1 MNFGQWLGLIS
12 LIISFYIVWQIRQIL
27 LLLFTAVVLA
37 TALNRLI
44 RNLEKWGIKRKLAIP
59 ITLISISLLAIL
71 VFNLLIPPFVD
82 QFQELLKLLPQG
94 FEQLYSQIRNLE
106 SQNFDWLP
114 PLPSFAELLDQLQLT
129 EIFQNFVSF
138 FSNSLNAFL
147 QVLLVLI
154 LTVMLLYNPH
164 AYRRTFILLFPSFYR
179 RRADEILS
187 QCELALGN
195 WLTGITINCL
205 FIGISCGLGLWIL
218 QVRLLL
224 AHSLLAGILNFI
236 PNIGPTMSL
245 VFPVTIALL
254 DDPWKIA
261 PIFIWYFIVQNIES
275 YWLSPTVMAKQ
286 VSLLP
291 AITLSAQIFCAATL
305 GLLGLILALP
315 LTVVAKTWFET
326 LLFEDILDQWESNPE
341 NTN

>member
-12 LIISFYIVWQIRQIL
+12 LAISLYIIWQIRQII
-27 LLLFTAVVLA
+27 LLLFMAVVLA

-44 RNLEKWGIKRKLAIP
+44 RKLQDWGIKRKFAIP
-59 ITLISISLLAIL
+59 LTLINLSLLTIL
-71 VFNLLIPPFVD
+71 VFNLLIPPFID
-82 QFQELLKLLPQG
+82 QFQELLKLLPKG
-94 FEQLYSQIRNLE
+94 FEQLYSQVKNLE
-106 SQNFDWLP
+106 SENFYWLP
-114 PLPSFAELLDQLQLT
+114 PLPSFNEIINQLQVT

-147 QVLLVLI
+147 QLLLVLI
-154 LTVMLLYNPH
+154 LTVMLLYNPF
-164 AYRRTFILLFPSFYR
+164 AYRRVFLLLFPSFYR

-187 QCELALGN
+187 NCELALGN
-195 WLTGITINCL
+195 WLTGITINCF

-218 QVRLLL
+218 QVRLVL
-224 AHSLLAGILNFI
+224 AHSLIAGILNFI
-236 PNIGPTMSL
+236 PNIGPTVSI
-245 VFPVTIALL
+245 VFPIMIALL
-254 DDPWKIA
+254 DEPWKIA

-291 AITLSAQIFCAATL
+291 AVTLSAQIFCASTL

-315 LTVVAKTWFET
+315 LTVVAKTWFEA
-326 LLFEDILDQWESNPE
+326 LLFEDILDKWEVDKLNS
-341 NTN
+341 